1 MRAVVQTVR
10 RAGVSVAGE
19 VVAEIAD
26 GLLVLVGVAHGAV

>member
-10 RAGVSVAGE
+10 RAGMSVAGE

-26 GLLVLVGVAHGAV
+26 GLLVLVGVAHAAA